1 MDNPTVTLLN
11 TLLALTVL
19 VPGVA
24 ALIGLRAR
32 KTPKFKGP
40 FDTHNQPKT
49 FDWVEKQ
56 RLDAES
62 ATGKLAVLPEVP
74 ATPYTSKTTVILPR
88 PAVDELSM
96 QAPAAFEPP
105 ARAAEP
111 PKELPHLV
119 AVPETVAVPE
129 IIIAP
134 EPVATPEPPPA
145 EGQKSEVRDQRS
157 ETGEQKTPEVA
168 AIAPAETPVAEP
180 AAPPPPPPPP
190 APATDADSGPNSI
203 EQVNLRLA
211 FAREMN
217 DRRNEATAL
226 ADLGAA
232 HLTAG
237 AHRKAITAFEQAL
250 AIYRELHDR
259 QGEADTLG
267 NLGLAHEA
275 HGDLFEP
282 IELFEQALLIY
293 RDLGDRRGEA
303 NALWISSLSF
313 NKLGNRSAAVSSA
326 ETALKI
332 FEELGDSTAATV
344 RTQLTDW
351 RAAT

>member
-11 TLLALTVL
+11 TLLALTVV

-56 RLDAES
+56 RFDAES
-62 ATGKLAVLPEVP
+62 TTGKLSVLPEVP
-74 ATPYTSKTTVILPR
+74 TTPSTSKTTVILPR
-88 PAVDELSM
+88 PVVDEMSM
-96 QAPAAFEPP
+96 LAPAVAEPP
-105 ARAAEP
+105 AKAVELP
-111 PKELPHLV
+111 TELPHLV

-129 IIIAP
+129 KIIAP
-134 EPVATPEPPPA
+134 EPGATPEPPPA
-145 EGQKSEVRDQRS
+145 LAESPAPTIATE
-157 ETGEQKTPEVA
+157 PEN
-168 AIAPAETPVAEP
+168 AIVPPVAEP
-180 AAPPPPPPPP
+180 IKPPPPL
-190 APATDADSGPNSI
+190 APANDVESGPNSI

-259 QGEADTLG
+259 QGEADALG

-313 NKLGNRSAAVSSA
+313 NKLGNRSAAASSA

-332 FEELGDSTAATV
+332 FEELGEPTAAAV
-344 RTQLTDW
+344 RAQLTDW